1 MWLLVPTFMKTVY
14 VQSDMALVR
23 YSFDSMIWVSL
34 IEGSSATFMDAA
46 LLKNILLNTQNFIA

>member
-1 MWLLVPTFMKTVY
+1 MKTVY
-14 VQSDMALVR
+14 VQSDMALMK

-46 LLKNILLNTQNFIA
+46 LLKDILLNSQNFIA